1 MRVALVTSS
10 YAYIADGVALT
21 LNRLVA
27 YLRAKGVEVVTF
39 TPVTKDRPFTP
50 EGEVQPTPSAPMPL
64 RPEYRVTFGLGA
76 AGRRR
81 MIGFA
86 PDIVHVATPDFL
98 GRAGR
103 IEGRR
108 LGVPVVASYHTRY
121 ETYFAHYGLG
131 FLTGAG
137 EAFIR
142 NFYRRFDEV
151 YVPSQSM
158 ADALAEQ
165 GGAGNVRVWARGVD
179 VERFTPAK
187 RSASWRARHGVAP
200 DEIVVLFASRL
211 VREKRTATLIAMS
224 QALRR
229 RGLPFRLVLVGD
241 GPERATLEAALPDA
255 IFTGFLVGEDLPRAY
270 ASADIFTFPSDSE
283 TFGSV
288 TLEAMASG
296 LPTVCADATGSR
308 SLVEV
313 GRTGFLERADDG
325 DAFGA
330 RVAELI
336 ADPDRRRM
344 MGEAARAASLR
355 WTWDE
360 AMGGLLARYEAV
372 IAAAATRP
380 HGERRFNQDA

>member
-1 MRVALVTSS
+1 M
-10 YAYIADGVALT
+10 
-21 LNRLVA
+21 
-27 YLRAKGVEVVTF
+27 
-39 TPVTKDRPFTP
+39 
-50 EGEVQPTPSAPMPL
+50 
-64 RPEYRVTFGLGA
+64 
-76 AGRRR
+76 
-81 MIGFA
+81 
-86 PDIVHVATPDFL
+86 
-98 GRAGR
+98 
-103 IEGRR
+103 
-108 LGVPVVASYHTRY
+108 
-121 ETYFAHYGLG
+121 
-131 FLTGAG
+131 
-137 EAFIR
+137 
-142 NFYRRFDEV
+142 
-151 YVPSQSM
+151 
-158 ADALAEQ
+158 
-165 GGAGNVRVWARGVD
+165 
-179 VERFTPAK
+179 
-187 RSASWRARHGVAP
+187 
-200 DEIVVLFASRL
+200 
-211 VREKRTATLIAMS
+211 
-224 QALRR
+224 
-229 RGLPFRLVLVGD
+229 PFRLALVGD

-255 IFTGFLVGEDLPRAY
+255 IFTGFLVGEDLPQAY

-296 LPTVCADATGSR
+296 LPTICADATGSR

-325 DAFGA
+325 DAFAA